1 MHETEAIPLFFWCDW
16 RGGAGEASRG
26 GVAIPVWSAHG
37 WDGCNIEKI
46 PGIVST
52 QDSYCTCI
60 FCIKVCMV
68 SNKEFKPK
76 FVLKWPGSV

>member
-1 MHETEAIPLFFWCDW
+1 MHETEAIPLSFWCDW
-16 RGGAGEASRG
+16 RGGGEASRG
-26 GVAIPVWSAHG
+26 GAAIPVWSAHG